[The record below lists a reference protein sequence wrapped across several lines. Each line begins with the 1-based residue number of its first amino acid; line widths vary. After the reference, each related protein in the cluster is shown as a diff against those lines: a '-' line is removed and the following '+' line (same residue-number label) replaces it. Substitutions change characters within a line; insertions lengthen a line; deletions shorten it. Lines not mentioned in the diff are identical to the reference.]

1 MLGVIVLAAIG
12 LWTFFCALVV
22 GMCRAA
28 KAGDRAM
35 EIARGRHGNRSTDWT
50 VLDRRPSTRPRSVIG
65 KA

>member
-12 LWTFFCALVV
+12 LWVFVCALVV
-22 GMCRAA
+22 GLCRAA

-35 EIARGRHGNRSTDWT
+35 DIARSRYRNRSTDWT
-50 VLDRRPSTRPRSVIG
+50 GLDRWQPTRPRSVIG

>member
-12 LWTFFCALVV
+12 LWAFFCALVL
-22 GMCRAA
+22 GLCRAA

-35 EIARGRHGNRSTDWT
+35 EIARGRYRNRSTDWT
-50 VLDRRPSTRPRSVIG
+50 VLDRRQPARHRSVIG

>member
-12 LWTFFCALVV
+12 LWALFCALVM
-22 GMCRAA
+22 GLCRAA

-35 EIARGRHGNRSTDWT
+35 EIARSRYRNRSTDLT
-50 VLDRRPSTRPRSVIG
+50 GLDRRQPTRPRSVIG